1 MRSSFE
7 DAGALID
14 HLSPQ
19 TDVLVLDLLGCA
31 VHGLGNQAT
40 LRYLTL
46 QRKKAHVYIGSVKE
60 NSMWVVSCFRINF
73 YSEFKSYSDSHHA
86 LSSQEIRNDFLVYV
100 VHETSSTLIVI
111 ACVDQELLAG
121 VFINKWAH
129 LREKADIKC
138 MTCL

>member
-46 QRKKAHVYIGSVKE
+46 QRKSTRVH
-60 NSMWVVSCFRINF
+60 WVSKGKLDVG
-73 YSEFKSYSDSHHA
+73 
-86 LSSQEIRNDFLVYV
+86 
-100 VHETSSTLIVI
+100 
-111 ACVDQELLAG
+111 G
-121 VFINKWAH
+121 VMF
-129 LREKADIKC
+129 
-138 MTCL
+138 